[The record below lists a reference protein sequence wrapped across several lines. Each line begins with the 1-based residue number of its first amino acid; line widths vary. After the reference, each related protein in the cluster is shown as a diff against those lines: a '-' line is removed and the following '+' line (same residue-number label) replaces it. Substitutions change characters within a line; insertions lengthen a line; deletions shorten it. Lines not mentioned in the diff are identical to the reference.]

1 MEYIPYIVL
10 AIVVIGFIGYI
21 VYSIKKRGLKQTAL
35 QWIIIAEKEFQ
46 KGENKEKFEY
56 VYKAIYN
63 VLPSFVKAFVSE
75 EVAENLLSKF
85 IQSVF
90 DFVKPALDYGVEVDN
105 PEQK

>member
-1 MEYIPYIVL
+1 MTYVPYIV
-10 AIVVIGFIGYI
+10 IGVVILAFIGY
-21 VYSIKKRGLKQTAL
+21 VLYSIKKKGLKQTAL
-35 QWIIIAEKEFQ
+35 EWILIAEKEFQ